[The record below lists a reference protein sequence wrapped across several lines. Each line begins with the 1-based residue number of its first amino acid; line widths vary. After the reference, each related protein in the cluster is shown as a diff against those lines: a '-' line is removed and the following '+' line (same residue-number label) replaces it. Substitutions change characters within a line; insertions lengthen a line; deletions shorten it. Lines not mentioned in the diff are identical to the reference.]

1 MQLHPYLSFD
11 GTCAEAL
18 AFYEKVLGAKVT
30 FKQTWGESPMA
41 NQVPVETHD
50 KIIHASLDVGGSTLL
65 CSDAPPDR
73 YETPKGIG
81 VTLGLKDTSEGERVF
96 NALSEG
102 GKTDMP
108 FQATY
113 WSPGFGMC
121 RDRFGIPWMVNCEAK

>member
-18 AFYEKVLGAKVT
+18 KFYEKVLGGKVT

-41 NQVPVETHD
+41 DQVPAETHD
-50 KIIHASLDVGGSTLL
+50 KIIHASMDLAGSTLL

-81 VTLGLKDTSEGERVF
+81 VTLGLKSAAEGERIF

-121 RDRFGIPWMVNCEAK
+121 RDRFGIPWMVNCETA